1 MVTRSGERRRG
12 CGVIEVSL
20 RVAHDGYKVR
30 GASPGLWGEWGRFE
44 SGARWLQGQESVAG
58 VVG

>member
-44 SGARWLQGQESVAG
+44 SGAEW
-58 VVG
+58 